1 MILKTTKKSR
11 DGSGSGSG
19 SGTGTGTGQSCKPLI
34 QEADFII
41 Q

>member
-11 DGSGSGSG
+11 DGSGSG

>member
-19 SGTGTGTGQSCKPLI
+19 TGQSCKPLI

>member
-19 SGTGTGTGQSCKPLI
+19 SGTGQSCKPLI